1 VGAVDDL
8 RLTDEQS
15 RLVEENYPMV
25 VFMSNK
31 YPPPHGMDLDD
42 WRSELCIV
50 LAKAVVWHRP
60 EKGKLSTLFDALAR
74 SRRVNII
81 QLWKAMRRNGGIIPR
96 SLDAEHGGIEGNTL
110 EKSLGREDDGFE
122 QVDRRDLID
131 LVMDHGSSTGRKI
144 MSLLMQNMS
153 LPDIGKKMG
162 GYSRQY
168 ACQALAV
175 DRARLCNLFPDE
187 VRGSGRQC
195 AECPRPVVV
204 PSHMSKTTFLCPSCA
219 VRRLQKKKRDGMKR
233 FHGERRVPN
242 A

>member
-1 VGAVDDL
+1 MGAVDDL

-15 RLVEENYPMV
+15 RRVEENYQLV
-25 VFMSNK
+25 VFMSKK

-42 WRSELCIV
+42 WRSELCIE
-50 LAKAVVWHRP
+50 LAKAVVWHNP

-187 VRGSGRQC
+187 VRGSSRQC

-219 VRRLQKKKRDGMKR
+219 VRRLQKKSGM
-233 FHGERRVPN
+233 G
-242 A
+242 